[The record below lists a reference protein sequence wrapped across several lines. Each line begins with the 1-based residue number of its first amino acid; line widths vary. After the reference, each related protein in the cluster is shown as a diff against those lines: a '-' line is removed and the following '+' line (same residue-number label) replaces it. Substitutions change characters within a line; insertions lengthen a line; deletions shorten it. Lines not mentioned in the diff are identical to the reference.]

1 MGLYIGGVVNPS
13 EENSKPAPKPQPQP
27 PKQKQTTQAVNSLAE
42 IRKTVASSEPI
53 EQLPRAR
60 NRNVAP
66 AHPRM
71 EINPDDHL
79 VVVDGKAKKIGKQS
93 KYLLDMLTIEE

>member
-1 MGLYIGGVVNPS
+1 MALVIGGVVNPS
-13 EENSKPAPKPQPQP
+13 PETSKPAAQPEP
-27 PKQKQTTQAVNSLAE
+27 PKQRQVAPAVNSLAE

-60 NRNVAP
+60 NRNVQP

-71 EINPDDHL
+71 QVNPDDHL